1 MDWDVSPLATLL
13 LPWVGEVEV
22 GERGGGVGTDSHQ
35 RYLSGDSKSEATL
48 ITLDITP
55 AHRTEGRDL

>member
-13 LPWVGEVEV
+13 LPWAREVEV
-22 GERGGGVGTDSHQ
+22 GVGTDSHQ